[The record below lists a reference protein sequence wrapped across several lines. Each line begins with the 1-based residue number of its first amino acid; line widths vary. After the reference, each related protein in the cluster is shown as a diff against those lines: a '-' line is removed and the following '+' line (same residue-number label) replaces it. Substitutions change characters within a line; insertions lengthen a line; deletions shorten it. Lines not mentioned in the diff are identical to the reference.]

1 METIES
7 LVYILMQELFENG
20 LYDIEELTEKYTLN
34 SEQVKELTNIYNEL
48 YGEQESEI
56 LTPNETINIW
66 LETLLAEHN
75 KKELSELTTNEIQA
89 EIEETK
95 GTIANEELWAKSDT
109 IHLENLKILNE
120 YLERLKNLLT
130 EKGN

>member
-95 GTIANEELWAKSDT
+95 GTYLSNENDKW
-109 IHLENLKILNE
+109 
-120 YLERLKNLLT
+120 
-130 EKGN
+130 

>member
-1 METIES
+1 
-7 LVYILMQELFENG
+7 MQEMFEND
-20 LYDIEELTEKYTLN
+20 LFDIAELTEKYTLN
-34 SEQVKELTNIYNEL
+34 SEQVEELTNIYNEL

-120 YLERLKNLLT
+120 YLERLKNLLK

>member
-1 METIES
+1 METTKS
-7 LVYILMQELFENG
+7 LVYVLMQEMFEND
-20 LYDIEELTEKYTLN
+20 LFDIAELTEKYTLN
-34 SEQVKELTNIYNEL
+34 SEQVEELTNIYNEL
-48 YGEQESEI
+48 FGEQESEI

-66 LETLLAEHN
+66 LEILLAEHN
-75 KKELSELTTNEIQA
+75 KKELSELTAKEIQA

-95 GTIANEELWAKSDT
+95 GTIENEELWAKSDT

-120 YLERLKNLLT
+120 YLERLKNLLK

>member
-120 YLERLKNLLT
+120 YLERLKNLLK